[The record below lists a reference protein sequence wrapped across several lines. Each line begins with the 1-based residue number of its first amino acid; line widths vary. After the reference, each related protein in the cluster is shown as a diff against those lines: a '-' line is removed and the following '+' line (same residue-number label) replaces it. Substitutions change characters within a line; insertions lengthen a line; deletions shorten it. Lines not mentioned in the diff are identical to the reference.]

1 MPMRSCRTSRIQR
14 VASLML
20 GCWLA
25 VFAAEP
31 VALHA
36 CPVHDVA
43 MPMSHAAHH
52 GSAPESKHHCCT
64 CPGACCPGVGARLAT
79 SPTFAPA
86 HIVAYVEPAFVIA
99 AVVPAADIQL
109 ALPPALGPPAFPG

>member
-1 MPMRSCRTSRIQR
+1 MCNASWIRRA
-14 VASLML
+14 ASLLL

-31 VALHA
+31 VALHV

-43 MPMSHAAHH
+43 TATSHASHHGSMPHSAHH
-52 GSAPESKHHCCT
+52 GCT
-64 CPGACCPGVGARLAT
+64 CPGACCPTIGARLEL

-86 HIVAYVEPAFVIA
+86 RIVAFVEPELAIDVRGY
-99 AVVPAADIQL
+99 AADVQL
-109 ALPPALGPPAFPG
+109 ALPPSIGPPTVFG